1 MENNNINQSQ
11 SSSESV
17 ANRQLVQELTTACE
31 GLLWFSEA
39 EYPWQVIYWHNL
51 ESWNLDTLLKQ
62 ENVPADTKVEV
73 QDLLTFF
80 DSAITEQEW
89 HNEPEKAEVK
99 RYQALINVLDT
110 NLQNIQ
116 VYLLGEIEIDVYIL
130 GTVNENAIAG
140 LKTKVIA
147 T

>member
-1 MENNNINQSQ
+1 MENKKLDQSQ
-11 SSSESV
+11 NSSDSLKNS
-17 ANRQLVQELTTACE
+17 QLVQELTTACE

-39 EYPWQVIYWHNL
+39 EYPFQVIYWDDL
-51 ESWNLDTLLKQ
+51 ESWNLDTLLEQ
-62 ENVPADTKVEV
+62 ENVPADTKFEI

-89 HNEPEKAEVK
+89 HNELEKAEVK
-99 RYQALINVLDT
+99 RYQTLINILNS
-110 NLQNIQ
+110 NLHNIQ

-130 GTVNENAIAG
+130 GRVNENAIAG
-140 LKTKVIA
+140 LKTKVVA

>member
-1 MENNNINQSQ
+1 MENKKIDQSQ
-11 SSSESV
+11 NSSESV
-17 ANRQLVQELTTACE
+17 ANKQLVQELTTACE

-39 EYPWQVIYWHNL
+39 EYPWQVIYWHDL
-51 ESWNLDTLLKQ
+51 KSWNLDTLLEQ
-62 ENVPADTKVEV
+62 ESIPADTKVEI

-80 DSAITEQEW
+80 NSAITEQEW
-89 HNEPEKAEVK
+89 HNELEKAEVK
-99 RYQALINVLDT
+99 RYQALINVL
-110 NLQNIQ
+110 NSNSHNIQ

-140 LKTKVIA
+140 LKTKVVA

>member
-1 MENNNINQSQ
+1 MENKKIDQSQ
-11 SSSESV
+11 NSSDFL

-39 EYPWQVIYWHNL
+39 EYPFQVIYWHDL
-51 ESWNLDTLLKQ
+51 ESWNLDTLLEQ
-62 ENVPADTKVEV
+62 ENVPADTKVEI

-89 HNEPEKAEVK
+89 HNELEKAEVK
-99 RYQALINVLDT
+99 RYQALINVLNS
-110 NLQNIQ
+110 NLHNIQ

-130 GTVNENAIAG
+130 GMVNENAIAG
-140 LKTKVIA
+140 LMTKVVA

>member
-1 MENNNINQSQ
+1 MENNINQSQ
-11 SSSESV
+11 NSSDSF
-17 ANRQLVQELTTACE
+17 NRQLVQELTTACE

-39 EYPWQVIYWHNL
+39 EYPFQVIYWHDL
-51 ESWNLDTLLKQ
+51 ESWNLDILLEQ
-62 ENVPADTKVEV
+62 ENVTADTKVKV

-80 DSAITEQEW
+80 NSAITEQEW
-89 HNEPEKAEVK
+89 HNELEQAEVK

-116 VYLLGEIEIDVYIL
+116 VYLLGETEIDVYIL
-130 GTVNENAIAG
+130 GTVNENALAG
-140 LKTKVIA
+140 LKTKVVA